1 MKGLCICH
9 GSYYGLDC
17 SYENCNKIKSGTE
30 CVDSCASGYFHNSD
44 INYCIGCPGVINFI
58 NYLELL
64 NMY

>member
-44 INYCIGCPGVINFI
+44 INYCIGCPGVI
-58 NYLELL
+58 
-64 NMY
+64 